1 MDIYV
6 QKIDGTFMGNSNGRM
21 SKKFVMGD
29 IHGACR
35 ALRQCLERS
44 GFNRE
49 EDQLIFLG
57 DVADGWPETK
67 ASVEELLTIKNL
79 VFIFGNHD
87 FWALEWM
94 KTGYAEDIWLKQGG
108 DATVKSY
115 KDGIPKTH
123 IELLDQSL
131 PYYISDN
138 KLFVHAGFDPATP
151 LNVQSLTTFLWD
163 RSLAIKAL
171 AFQAKELTKLTDFDE
186 VYLGHTP
193 VAGDRPVQSREIW
206 LMDTGAG
213 WSGVLSMMDLDTK
226 EIFTSDPVPQLY
238 PGVEGRKKK

>member
-1 MDIYV
+1 M
-6 QKIDGTFMGNSNGRM
+6 R
-21 SKKFVMGD
+21 KKFVMGD

-49 EDQLIFLG
+49 EDELIFLG

-67 ASVEELLTIKNL
+67 ASVDELLTIKNL
-79 VFIFGNHD
+79 IFIFGNHD
-87 FWALEWM
+87 FWTLEWM
-94 KTGYAEDIWLKQGG
+94 QTGYAEDIWLKQGG

-115 KDGIPKTH
+115 KAGIPKNH
-123 IELLDQSL
+123 ISLLDKSL

-138 KLFVHAGFDPATP
+138 RLFVHAGFDPAAP
-151 LNVQSLTTFLWD
+151 LNVQTLTTFLWD
-163 RSLAIKAL
+163 RSLALNAL
-171 AFQAKELTKLTDFDE
+171 GAQTKNGKGKLTDFEE
-186 VYLGHTP
+186 VFLGHTP
-193 VAGDRPVQSREIW
+193 VVGGMPVQCGEIW

-213 WSGVLSMMDLDTK
+213 WSGVLSMMNLDTK
-226 EIFTSDPVPQLY
+226 EVFTSDPVPELY